1 MEKLE
6 RVSMKQYGF
15 GIVSTDGMI
24 EGVPAPGMEVA
35 DSGAEHHKQG
45 ESDWNKEKRGF
56 R

>member
-1 MEKLE
+1 
-6 RVSMKQYGF
+6 MKQYGF

-35 DSGAEHHKQG
+35 DGGAQHHKQA
-45 ESDWNKEKRGF
+45 ESDCSGEKGGF